1 MSARKIVIA
10 GSVAQRPREGG
21 HTWVFL
27 QYLLGFKRLGWDVLF
42 IDWLDPSMCSDA
54 ARQPC
59 AIDDSFNLTRFLEVM
74 ERFGLNGSFSLICRG
89 ESRRIGRSR
98 EEVLEFTRN
107 AACLINIMGF
117 LNDEEIL
124 ASARRRVFLD
134 IDPGFPQMWKELGLS
149 DLFRGHDDFVTIGE
163 NIGRADC
170 LIPTCGIQWHTT
182 PQPIVLEQWPAHAE
196 WTGEW
201 FTAIATWRGAYG
213 PVEYGG
219 KTYGLRVHEFRK
231 FFELPKRSG
240 LGFELALDI
249 HADEGADLE
258 RLRDQGWLLVDP
270 KLTVSGPWAYRA
282 YVQSS
287 MAELMVAKNMY
298 VQTKGGWFSDRSTCY
313 LACGRPVLAQDT
325 GFSRNYPTGAGLVTF
340 TTLDE
345 AVAGAREI
353 AANYGEHC
361 LRARQI
367 AEEFF
372 DSDKVLTRLLR
383 KLGIA

>member
-1 MSARKIVIA
+1 MRKSIVIA
-10 GSVAQRPREGG
+10 GSLAQRPGIGG

-27 QYLLGFKRLGWDVLF
+27 QYILGFKRLGWDVLF
-42 IDWLDPSMCSDA
+42 VDWLDPSMCRDA
-54 ARQPC
+54 AGQPC
-59 AIDDSFNLTRFLEVM
+59 AIDDSLNLKRFLEVM
-74 ERFGLNGSFSLICRG
+74 HRFGLDDSFALLCRG
-89 ESRRIGRSR
+89 ASR
-98 EEVLEFTRN
+98 EIGHSRGDVLDFTRN
-107 AACLINIMGF
+107 AAGLINIMGF
-117 LNDEEIL
+117 LNDDEIL
-124 ASARRRVFLD
+124 AAARRRVFLD

-163 NIGRADC
+163 NIGRDGC
-170 LIPTCGIQWHTT
+170 EIPTCGLHWHTT
-182 PQPIVLEQWPAHAE
+182 PPPIVLEEWPAHAE
-196 WTGEW
+196 WTSEW
-201 FTAIATWRGAYG
+201 FTSIATWRGSYG
-213 PVEYGG
+213 PVDYGG

-240 LGFELALDI
+240 VGFELALDI
-249 HADEGADLE
+249 HADEAPDLTK
-258 RLRDQGWLLVDP
+258 LREQGWLLVDP

-325 GFSRNYPTGAGLVTF
+325 GFSVNYPTGTGLVAF

-345 AVAGAREI
+345 AVSGAQEIAGNYGAHCQRARE
-353 AANYGEHC
+353 
-361 LRARQI
+361 I

-372 DSDKVLTRLLR
+372 DSDKVLSRLAE
-383 KLGIA
+383 KLNLA